1 MRYEEYKQTN
11 VFWLPEIPAAWE
23 WLLLSQTA
31 KEQCIK
37 KPQGAAFNVM
47 SLSYGSVI
55 RKRNIDAGL
64 VPANYDNYQVIQA
77 GNIILRLTDLQ
88 NDHTSLRTGLVK
100 EDGIITS
107 AYTCLAP
114 TENSAYLQYLLYAY
128 DIRKIFYGMGGG
140 VRQSIGYKDIRNM
153 RIPVPPLE
161 EQDQIVRYLDWQ
173 VSKIT
178 KLITA
183 KKKQIALLNEHRS
196 VVLNTVVTRG
206 LKSNR
211 PLKRSGMKW
220 LPQIPAD
227 WETIPAKALFS
238 CMHDLRQE
246 SDEMMAATQKYGIIA
261 QKKYMELE
269 GRRIVLANDSLDK
282 WLHVEPND
290 FIISLRSFQG
300 GLEKCTETG
309 CVTWHYVVLRPN
321 SDVFPEFYRWFFKS
335 SSYISALQHTSD
347 FIRDGQDLRYSNF
360 VKVRLLKI
368 PLQEQVEISKYLE
381 QTIPKYDNSI
391 AGKEKEI
398 AYLHELRTRLISD
411 VVTGQINVRNV
422 VIPEYESV
430 EEDMSEDEFTDD
442 ELEISEVE

>member
-220 LPQIPAD
+220 LPQIQAD
-227 WETIPAKALFS
+227 WETL
-238 CMHDLRQE
+238 
-246 SDEMMAATQKYGIIA
+246 
-261 QKKYMELE
+261 
-269 GRRIVLANDSLDK
+269 SLI
-282 WLHVEPND
+282 H
-290 FIISLRSFQG
+290 I
-300 GLEKCTETG
+300 
-309 CVTWHYVVLRPN
+309 
-321 SDVFPEFYRWFFKS
+321 
-335 SSYISALQHTSD
+335 
-347 FIRDGQDLRYSNF
+347 
-360 VKVRLLKI
+360 
-368 PLQEQVEISKYLE
+368 
-381 QTIPKYDNSI
+381 
-391 AGKEKEI
+391 
-398 AYLHELRTRLISD
+398 
-411 VVTGQINVRNV
+411 
-422 VIPEYESV
+422 
-430 EEDMSEDEFTDD
+430 
-442 ELEISEVE
+442 